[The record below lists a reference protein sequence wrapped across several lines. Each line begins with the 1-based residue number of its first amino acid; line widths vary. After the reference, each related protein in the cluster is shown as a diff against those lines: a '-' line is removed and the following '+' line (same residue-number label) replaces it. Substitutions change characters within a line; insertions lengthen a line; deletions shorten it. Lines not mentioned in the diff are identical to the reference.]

1 VTNKEMIMARAS
13 AAPAAEPSSEEA
25 GDSRRWLILATV
37 CTAYAM
43 VGLDLTVMNVALPSA
58 QRALGFSTADRQ
70 WVVTAYA
77 LAFGSLLLFSG
88 RLADRIGRKES
99 FLISMVGF
107 AVASAVGGA
116 STSFA
121 MLVTARACQGAFAS
135 LMAPSC
141 LAVMAAT
148 FTDESRGKAFGIFS
162 SVAASATALG
172 LIIGG
177 ALVSGLNWRWC
188 LYVNLIFAAVAFTGG
203 LRLLSRQPRSDA
215 RTDIPGVI
223 LASGGMFC
231 VVYGF
236 GNAASHNWHT
246 PSTWGF
252 LVVGGVLLAVFA
264 AWQARSE
271 QPLLPL
277 RIVLDRT
284 RGGAYLAVLLQ
295 GAGIFGV
302 LLFLVYY
309 MQSVLGYSAITSGA
323 ALLPLFVCTTLAAAG
338 GGTKLLPRFGPKPLI
353 AGGLL
358 IGAAGMAWLTTIGVD
373 SSYAANLLGPLIVV
387 GFGMGFIFAAALS
400 SAVAGV
406 EVRDAGIASACA
418 STGQQIGG
426 AIGAALLNSIAAAAV
441 TNWLTDHVHGA
452 PSPGQA
458 RLASVHSFVTVFW
471 WSAAIFA
478 VGAIITALLLRNGP
492 LPAGA
497 GGHGAP
503 AAEPSEAPAT

>member
-1 VTNKEMIMARAS
+1 MARAS
-13 AAPAAEPSSEEA
+13 AAPAATPSSEEA
-25 GDSRRWLILATV
+25 GGSRRWLILATV

-58 QRALGFSTADRQ
+58 QHALKFTTADRQ

-88 RLADRIGRKES
+88 RLGDRIGRKES
-99 FLISMVGF
+99 FLISLAGF

-141 LAVMAAT
+141 LALLAGT
-148 FTDESRGKAFGIFS
+148 FTEPKARGKAFGIFS

-188 LYVNLIFAAVAFTGG
+188 LYVNLIFAVVAFAGG

-215 RTDIPGVI
+215 RMDIPGVI

-236 GNAASHNWHT
+236 ANAASHNWHT

-252 LVVGGVLLAVFA
+252 LVVGVVLLVVFVI
-264 AWQARSE
+264 WQARSP

-277 RIVLDRT
+277 RVVLDRN

-309 MQSVLGYSAITSGA
+309 MQSVLGYSAITSGV
-323 ALLPLFVCTTLAAAG
+323 ALLPLFVCTTIGAAG
-338 GGTKLLPRFGPKPLI
+338 GGAKLLPRFGPKPLI

-358 IGAAGMAWLTTIGVD
+358 IGAAGMVWLTAIGVH
-373 SSYAANLLGPLIVV
+373 SGYAANLLGPLIVV

-400 SAVAGV
+400 AATAGV
-406 EVRDAGIASACA
+406 ELKDAGIASACA
-418 STGQQIGG
+418 STGQQVGG

-441 TNWLTDHVHGA
+441 IDWLSSHAHGA
-452 PSPGQA
+452 PSPA
-458 RLASVHSFVTVFW
+458 LLRLASVHSFIRVFW

-478 VGAIITALLLRNGP
+478 AGAVITGLLLRNGP

-503 AAEPSEAPAT
+503 AEEPSEAQAT